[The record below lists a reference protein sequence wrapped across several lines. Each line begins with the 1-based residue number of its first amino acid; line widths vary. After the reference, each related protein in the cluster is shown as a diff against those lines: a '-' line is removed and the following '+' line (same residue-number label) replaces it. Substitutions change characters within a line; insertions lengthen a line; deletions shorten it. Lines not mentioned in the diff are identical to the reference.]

1 MTLRALVV
9 IPALNAERSIG
20 AVVRDCKGLQWGAA
34 GPGGV
39 RPYTGEA
46 AGAPLVVNDVLVVDD
61 GSADRTAEVA
71 REAGAQVVSHPTNRG
86 KGAALK
92 TGFAYALEH
101 GFDAVVTLDA
111 DGQHLPHE
119 IPKFLAARAETGA
132 DLIIGGRAH
141 LFGQMLPR
149 RRFAN
154 RFSARCIAFASRT
167 NVTDSQSGFR
177 LYSANLLRAVRLRS
191 DGFDMES
198 EVIVHAGWRGFK
210 VITIPI
216 DLGFVD
222 GQSTSHYKPLMDTVR
237 IAWTVI
243 RARYFWRAR

>member
-1 MTLRALVV
+1 MNVLAL
-9 IPALNAERSIG
+9 IPALNAEESIG
-20 AVVRDCKGLQWGAA
+20 TVIRDCKAIN
-34 GPGGV
+34 
-39 RPYTGEA
+39 ED
-46 AGAPLVVNDVLVVDD
+46 VVVIDD
-61 GSADRTAEVA
+61 GSMDRTAEIA
-71 REAGAQVVSHPTNRG
+71 REAGAQVVTHAVNRG

-111 DGQHLPHE
+111 DGQHLPRE
-119 IPKFLAARAETGA
+119 IPKFVAAHAECGA

-141 LFGQMLPR
+141 LFGEMLPR

-154 RFSARCIAFASRT
+154 RFSARCIAYASKT

-177 LYSANLLRAVRLRS
+177 LYSARLLAAIRLRS

-198 EVIVHAGWRGFK
+198 EVIVQAGCRGFK

-222 GQSTSHYKPLMDTVR
+222 GQSTSHYKPLGDTLR

-243 RARYFWRAR
+243 RAKYFWR

>member
-1 MTLRALVV
+1 MTERAIVV
-9 IPALNAERSIG
+9 VPALNAERSIG
-20 AVVRDCKGLQWGAA
+20 GVVRGCKA
-34 GPGGV
+34 
-39 RPYTGEA
+39 
-46 AGAPLVVNDVLVVDD
+46 VNEDVLVVDD
-61 GSADRTAEVA
+61 GSADRTSQVA
-71 REAGAQVVSHPTNRG
+71 REAGAQVVNHPANRG

-101 GFDAVVTLDA
+101 GFDLIVTLDA
-111 DGQHLPHE
+111 DGQHLPRE
-119 IPKFLAARAETGA
+119 IPKFFAARETMHA

-141 LFGQMLPR
+141 LFGEMLPR

-154 RFSARCIAFASRT
+154 RFSAWCIAFASKT

-177 LYSANLLRAVRLRS
+177 LYSASLLRAIRLRS

-198 EVIVHAGWRGFK
+198 EVIVHAGRRGFK
-210 VITIPI
+210 VMTIPI

-222 GQSTSHYKPLMDTVR
+222 GQSTSHYKPLGDTIR

-243 RARYFWRAR
+243 RARFFWTR

>member
-1 MTLRALVV
+1 MKVLAL
-9 IPALNAERSIG
+9 IPALNAESSIG
-20 AVVRDCKGLQWGAA
+20 AVIRDCKA
-34 GPGGV
+34 V
-39 RPYTGEA
+39 NED
-46 AGAPLVVNDVLVVDD
+46 VVVIDD
-61 GSADRTAEVA
+61 GSGDRTADVA
-71 REAGAQVVSHPTNRG
+71 HEAGAQVVSHPINRG

-101 GFDAVVTLDA
+101 GFDAVITLDA
-111 DGQHLPHE
+111 DGQHLPRE
-119 IPKFLAARAETGA
+119 IPKFRAAHADTGA

-141 LFGQMLPR
+141 LFGEMLPR

-154 RFSARCIAFASRT
+154 RFSARCIAYAAKT

-177 LYSANLLRAVRLRS
+177 LYSARLLAGIRLRS
-191 DGFDMES
+191 DGFDLES
-198 EVIVHAGWRGFK
+198 EVIVQAGCRGFK

-222 GQSTSHYKPLMDTVR
+222 GQSTSHYKPLGDTLR

-243 RARYFWRAR
+243 RARYFWR